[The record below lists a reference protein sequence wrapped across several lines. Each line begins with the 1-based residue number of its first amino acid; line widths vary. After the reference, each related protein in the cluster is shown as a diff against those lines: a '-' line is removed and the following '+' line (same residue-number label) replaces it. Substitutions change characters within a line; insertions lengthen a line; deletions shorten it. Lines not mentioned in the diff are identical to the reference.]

1 MLASIGLLCRPQ
13 NRHPI
18 LTGTVLSVITLNAAS
33 LLICDLP
40 LAPQGGLIFISSL
53 SAILS
58 LSFLLRTLGERFLS
72 LEQTKVKETQDQIE
86 TSIVEFSRLSS
97 ECRPFEE
104 RAHVA
109 EESLIRA
116 TLEAE
121 EKRGIAEKISQYLL
135 DAQRMGRI
143 GHWISDDVNQIVTWS
158 PQVFEIAGLPP
169 QAVIPM
175 NIPRKIVH
183 PDDLAKYLQARA
195 RAIETRTGS
204 RVELRWVRPDGEI
217 RCVQLNINA
226 RFDSSERCVGLFG
239 TTQDITE
246 LKVKEAQLRG
256 VIDQLDRVQRIAGIG
271 HTIEDLS
278 TGQYTW
284 SQGAAAIFGVDPAS
298 TEPTPEYMRQFYHP
312 DDRTKV
318 IEMATAARLQG
329 IAAPPLEYR
338 IVRPDGAVRMVY
350 RENEVENDASGRPAR
365 RIVTFK
371 DITDLKAAEAQLRE
385 TMEHLTRVQRIAG
398 IGSIEVDLVTGLVT
412 WSPGA
417 CTIFGVESDAIEPTP
432 EYILNLVHPDDR
444 AKVAEVAAQSRALGV
459 AAAPLEYR
467 IIRPDGA
474 TRIVYREYGLQLNEE
489 GRPIRRTMTFK
500 DITELKAVEVQ
511 LRDAK
516 DAAEAASV
524 AKSQFLANMSHE
536 LRTPL
541 NGVIGFSEMI
551 KLALKGPLPPV
562 YQEYGR
568 LIHQSGEHLHAVIN
582 DILDL
587 AKVDA
592 GKFELRREDGV
603 DPRQIAEACVSL
615 VRGHA
620 DIGEIKLSLSLAA
633 GDLLPALVADPT
645 RLKQILLN
653 LLSNAIKFTRPGGS
667 VRLAVRRSDDGG
679 VAFEVRD
686 TGAGMTPSE
695 IEVALEPFGQ
705 VRDDTLSTHE
715 GTGLGL
721 PLARRLAELHGG
733 SLVID
738 SEKGCGT
745 TVTVTLLAPPG
756 DNVATDRSVAAAA

>member
-1 MLASIGLLCRPQ
+1 VLAAV
-13 NRHPI
+13 
-18 LTGTVLSVITLNAAS
+18 VLSIITLTAAI
-33 LLICDLP
+33 LLICNLP
-40 LAPQGGLIFISSL
+40 STPQAWLIFIISL
-53 SAILS
+53 FAILS
-58 LSFLLRTLGERFLS
+58 LSFLLRTPGGRFGS
-72 LEQTKVKETQDQIE
+72 LKRTKVEAARHPLEAPIDELNRLARELQCCKERVRD
-86 TSIVEFSRLSS
+86 
-97 ECRPFEE
+97 
-104 RAHVA
+104 A
-109 EESLIRA
+109 EEALSRVTA
-116 TLEAE
+116 DVE
-121 EKRGIAEKISQYLL
+121 EQRRIAEKTSEQLL
-135 DAQRMGRI
+135 EAQRVGGI
-143 GHWISDDVNQIVTWS
+143 GHWISDHIHQTVTWS
-158 PQVFEIAGLPP
+158 PQVFEVAGIPP
-169 QAVIPM
+169 QDRLPM

-183 PDDLAKYLQARA
+183 PDDLAEYLQARA
-195 RAIETRTGS
+195 RAIETRTAS

-217 RCVQLNINA
+217 RWVHVNINPQ
-226 RFDSSERCVGLFG
+226 FDSSQRCVGLFG
-239 TTQDITE
+239 TTQDITD

-271 HTIEDLS
+271 YTIEDLS

-284 SQGAAAIFGVDPAS
+284 SPGAAAIFGVDPAL
-298 TEPTPEYMRQFYHP
+298 TEPTPEYMRQFYYP
-312 DDRTKV
+312 EDRTKI
-318 IEMATAARLQG
+318 IEVAEAARLQG

-350 RENEVENDASGRPAR
+350 RENEIENDASARAAR

-385 TMEHLTRVQRIAG
+385 AMGHLTQVQRIAG

-444 AKVAEVAAQSRALGV
+444 AKVAEVAARSRALGV

-467 IIRPDGA
+467 IIRPDGV
-474 TRIVYREYGLQLNEE
+474 TRIVYREYGLQFDEE
-489 GRPIRRTMTFK
+489 GRPIRRIMTFK

-516 DAAEAASV
+516 DAAEAASI

-541 NGVIGFSEMI
+541 NGIIGFSEMI
-551 KLALKGPLPPV
+551 KLALMGPLPAV

-568 LIHQSGEHLHAVIN
+568 LIHQSGDHLHAVIN

-592 GKFELRREDGV
+592 GKFELRREEGV
-603 DPRQIAEACVSL
+603 DPRQITEACVSL
-615 VRGHA
+615 MHGNA
-620 DIGEIKLSLSLAA
+620 DTGEVTLSFAA
-633 GDLLPALVADPT
+633 GDRLPALVADPT

-653 LLSNAIKFTRPGGS
+653 LLSNAIKFTKPGGS
-667 VRLAVRRSDDGG
+667 VRVAVHRNDDGG
-679 VAFEVRD
+679 AAFEVRD
-686 TGAGMTPSE
+686 NGPGMTRLE

-705 VRDDTLSTHE
+705 VRDGTLQAQE

-733 SLVID
+733 SLRID

-745 TVTVTLLAPPG
+745 TVTVTLPAPPG
-756 DNVATDRSVAAAA
+756 GT